1 MAVRKSS
8 FVWYFVMPVP
18 LPPILAFTTT
28 GKRRPSAAASSW
40 EGVTAFLRGR
50 GVDLTFNAYLSGMQ
64 KIALPLTLFIVV
76 ASTVVF
82 GQNKV
87 SLEVQGDSL
96 ILLKGRELLLNKQ
109 GFPQQVWIDPA
120 GERVALLAENVHF
133 HFINQADG
141 KDFRLRNGELKF
153 GEKEEGRAKW
163 DATTVAD
170 AVSMYVEG
178 EASDKGVISL
188 KVRVTALQD
197 VDLKDIVMHIPMEKG
212 VAKSMQGLGRNG
224 NYAFDSIYHWKWEPG
239 KKMAEAWIGTGK
251 TGLGFLL
258 SGPGEWLNEGKGG
271 VDVGIKGKSML
282 VNNYSGPRHM
292 KKGDEID
299 YNFKLKLNETL

>member
-1 MAVRKSS
+1 M
-8 FVWYFVMPVP
+8 
-18 LPPILAFTTT
+18 
-28 GKRRPSAAASSW
+28 G
-40 EGVTAFLRGR
+40 LRGGLGLLLFCGGR
-50 GVDLTFNAYLSGMQ
+50 GVDLTFNTYLSGMQ
-64 KIALPLTLFIVV
+64 KIGLPLTLFILV

-82 GQNKV
+82 GQSKA

-96 ILLKGRELLLNKQ
+96 ILLKGREVLLNKQ
-109 GFPQQVWIDPA
+109 GFPQQLWIDSA

-133 HFINQADG
+133 HFMNQADG

-153 GEKEEGRAKW
+153 GEKGKRRAKW

-170 AVSMYVEG
+170 AVSMKVEG

-188 KVRVTALQD
+188 NVRVTALQD
-197 VDLKDIVMHIPMEKG
+197 IDLKDIVMHIPMEKG

-224 NYAFDSIYHWKWEPG
+224 DYAFDSIYHWKWEPG
-239 KKMAEAWIGTGK
+239 HKTAEAWIGKGK
-251 TGLGFLL
+251 MGLGFLL

-282 VNNYSGPRHM
+282 VNSYSGTRHM

-299 YNFKLKLNETL
+299 YNFNLTINETL